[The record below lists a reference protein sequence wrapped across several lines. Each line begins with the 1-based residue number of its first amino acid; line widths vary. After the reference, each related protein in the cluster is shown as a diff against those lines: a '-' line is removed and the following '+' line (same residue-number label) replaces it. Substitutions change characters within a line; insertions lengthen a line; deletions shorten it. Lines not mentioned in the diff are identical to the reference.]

1 MARKEKQYAV
11 EILEKMQHGRWGK
24 DFYFG
29 MYVPGFS
36 KKDAE
41 EVALEMVAGMTFNEI
56 KTATVD
62 KMKGFWNCC
71 YDMYKKDHNKPV
83 GFEFAE
89 KYFTYRAYI
98 E

>member
-1 MARKEKQYAV
+1 
-11 EILEKMQHGRWGK
+11 
-24 DFYFG
+24 

-62 KMKGFWNCC
+62 KMKHFWDFLYCMH
-71 YDMYKKDHNKPV
+71 DKDPDKPV
-83 GFEFAE
+83 GYEFAE
-89 KYFTYRAYI
+89 RFFTYKAYI